1 MAQIFRIGLRIIALF
16 SLYQERLGGIVAQ
29 QSASQRKPLNPFANK
44 AKSQPTSIK
53 PKDVSSAKNRLMGL
67 LQIVGIV
74 GVIALAVVVSRA
86 PSTPATG
93 APSFVR
99 PAPAT
104 QVTQVQVVQPSATTH
119 QVSVNANGSISVRNY
134 IDLTPQVSGRIE
146 TIAPALRAG
155 GTFAAGETL
164 LVLDQRDFK
173 LRLAQA
179 QADVASARSSL
190 LLQQAKSDAAVANY
204 ALLNPGKTVPPLV
217 ALTPQIAQAE
227 AQLAAALAR
236 AEVAQLELS
245 RTRFSLPFAG
255 KVTESNAE
263 IGQLLNSGKSFGRVF
278 AIDAA
283 ELVLPIPADDLA
295 LIQPAEGRSV
305 IFGYR
310 GNSFNGR
317 IERVS
322 AELDSRSRFAEVFIP
337 VTLTADLQPG
347 TFVDAQIQG
356 PKLTDA
362 LQVPAAATQANGS
375 IWYVSNDQ
383 LTRHDPVILGRNARG
398 PIIERFDY
406 GQGIVL
412 GAVPGGTVGQEV
424 SILSNAS

>member
-1 MAQIFRIGLRIIALF
+1 MAQIFHFGLRIIALF
-16 SLYQERLGGIVAQ
+16 RFYRSQPGGIVAQ

-44 AKSQPTSIK
+44 AKSQPTTIK
-53 PKDVSSAKNRLMGL
+53 PKDASGAKNKLVGL
-67 LQIVGIV
+67 LQIIGIV

-86 PSTPATG
+86 PNTPATG
-93 APSFVR
+93 TPAIVR
-99 PAPAT
+99 PAAT
-104 QVTQVQVVQPSATTH
+104 NQVTQVKVVQPIATTH

-146 TIAPALRAG
+146 TIAAALRVG

-173 LRLAQA
+173 LRVAQA
-179 QADVASARSSL
+179 QADVASARSNL

-204 ALLNPGKTVPPLV
+204 ALLNPGTTAPPLV

-295 LIQPAEGRSV
+295 LIQPAQGRSV
-305 IFGYR
+305 IFGDR
-310 GNSFNGR
+310 GNSFSGL

-322 AELDSRSRFAEVFIP
+322 AELDARSRFAEVFIP

-356 PKLTDA
+356 PKLMDA

-375 IWYVSNDQ
+375 LWYVSNDQ
-383 LTRHDPVILGRNARG
+383 LTRHDPVILGRNEKG
-398 PIIERFDY
+398 PIIKRFDY
-406 GQGIVL
+406 GQGIVV
-412 GAVPGGTVGQEV
+412 GAVPGGTIGQEV
-424 SILSNAS
+424 SVLGNAS

>member
-16 SLYQERLGGIVAQ
+16 TLYQERLGGIVAQ

-53 PKDVSSAKNRLMGL
+53 PKDASGAKNRLMGL

-164 LVLDQRDFK
+164 LVIDQRDFK
-173 LRLAQA
+173 LRLAQT

-245 RTRFSLPFAG
+245 RTRFSLPFA
-255 KVTESNAE
+255 
-263 IGQLLNSGKSFGRVF
+263 
-278 AIDAA
+278 
-283 ELVLPIPADDLA
+283 
-295 LIQPAEGRSV
+295 
-305 IFGYR
+305 
-310 GNSFNGR
+310 
-317 IERVS
+317 
-322 AELDSRSRFAEVFIP
+322 
-337 VTLTADLQPG
+337 
-347 TFVDAQIQG
+347 
-356 PKLTDA
+356 
-362 LQVPAAATQANGS
+362 
-375 IWYVSNDQ
+375 
-383 LTRHDPVILGRNARG
+383 
-398 PIIERFDY
+398 
-406 GQGIVL
+406 
-412 GAVPGGTVGQEV
+412 
-424 SILSNAS
+424 